1 MCCSRAKRWLACPLL
16 LAFAAQ
22 AGAEHVLSL
31 GLEADTED
39 SEAFSLA
46 GSFSANGD
54 TWFTGSLAQSRS
66 DGLPFDAE
74 TVLVDLGVDHHFDP
88 VGVRLGGGYW
98 GDSDLLDST
107 DLRAAVYWR
116 NDDVSLS
123 LDFERR
129 AFDVTIRGPRGAL
142 RRFDLDADGI
152 GLSARAALIDSVSV
166 YANGMSYDYSR
177 NISLDPDAD
186 FLRVFA
192 LSRISM
198 VNSLVEER
206 LRAGVE
212 FEIGTRVVDL
222 GYSSWKTAVFGDRV
236 DSFGVGF
243 LTPLGAA
250 SDIELRLSSDDSD
263 TVGQATTFSVFLY
276 FYGD

>member
-1 MCCSRAKRWLACPLL
+1 MYFSDANRRLACLCL
-16 LAFAAQ
+16 LAIART
-22 AGAEHVLSL
+22 AGAEHVVSL

-54 TWFTGSLAQSRS
+54 TWFTGSLAQARS
-66 DGLPFDAE
+66 EGLPFDIE

-98 GDSDLLDST
+98 GDSDLLDSM

-116 NDDVSLS
+116 NDDASLS
-123 LDFERR
+123 IDFERR
-129 AFDVTIRGPRGAL
+129 AFDVTIRGLRGEL

-152 GLSARAALIDSVSV
+152 GLSARVALNDTVSV
-166 YANGMSYDYSR
+166 YANGMGYDYSR
-177 NISLDPDAD
+177 DVSLDPDAD
-186 FLRVFA
+186 LLRIFA

-206 LRAGVE
+206 MSGGLE
-212 FEIGTRVVDL
+212 FEIGTRVLDL
-222 GYSSWKTAVFGDRV
+222 GFSSWKTAVFGDRV

-250 SDIELRLSSDDSD
+250 SDIEFRLSSDDSD

>member
-1 MCCSRAKRWLACPLL
+1 MCFCKSKRRVACLVL
-16 LAFAAQ
+16 LAFGSR
-22 AGAEHVLSL
+22 AGADHVVSL
-31 GLEADTED
+31 GLEADTEG
-39 SEAFSLA
+39 SEAFSLS

-66 DGLPFDAE
+66 EGQPFDIG
-74 TVLVDLGVDHHFDP
+74 TVLLDLGVDHHFDP
-88 VGVRLGGGYW
+88 VGVRVGGGYW
-98 GDSDLLDST
+98 GDSDLLDSA
-107 DLRAAVYWR
+107 DLRAALYWR

-123 LDFERR
+123 LDLERR
-129 AFDVTIRGPRGAL
+129 AFDVTIRGLRGAL

-152 GLSARAALIDSVSV
+152 GLSARAALNDTVSV

-212 FEIGTRVVDL
+212 FEIGTRLVDL

-250 SDIELRLSSDDSD
+250 SDIEFRLSSDDSD